1 MRKILVAALLFNS
14 IAYAKDDSFEL
25 SVDRYYSPYTG
36 GNLMITGLRAY
47 QAVDDIFLSGSGGD
61 TSNAMSFARSGKMI
75 FEFVLSNYAMIAQHE
90 YFGHGYRAREFD
102 QTNIR
107 YRVRPFSG
115 YTSMAASSYN
125 PLHVNAKAALAAS
138 GMEATSILAKQL
150 NKNWITSDA
159 IDRREAIL
167 YLVNSFDETRYVF
180 KTNKYNTN
188 NSNDVVSYIS
198 MVNAWQGPR
207 TLTAGNLK
215 MKTAWN
221 LLDPMIYYSA
231 YSIFRYLWLGEAY
244 VNFETL
250 KMGDAKFMP
259 TTRTWLAPWGPEL
272 QLQNHF
278 YTSTNK
284 YLGVHLRGGRTGVK
298 KSYGVDINVDPIAT
312 YDRFYLSNSF
322 SVWFQP
328 HLLISPVASTNVNK
342 YGFAEFFALNVKVN
356 PSVVAQAEIGYKTS
370 GYLPGTPLRRGP
382 LYRVALRFNLDIV
395 AI

>member
-1 MRKILVAALLFNS
+1 VRKIFVAALLFSS
-14 IAYAKDDSFEL
+14 ITHAQGDNFEL
-25 SVDRYYSPYTG
+25 SIDRYYSPYVG

-47 QAVDDIFLSGSGGD
+47 QALDDIFLSGSGGD
-61 TSNAMSFARSGKMI
+61 TSNAMSFARCGKMV
-75 FEFVLSNYAMIAQHE
+75 FEFSLSHYAMIAQHE
-90 YFGHGYRAREFD
+90 IFGHGYRAREFN

-107 YRVRPFSG
+107 YKVRPFSG

-125 PLHVNAKAALAAS
+125 PLHPNAKAALAAG

-150 NKNWITSDA
+150 NKNWISSDA

-180 KTNKYNTN
+180 KTNKHNTN
-188 NSNDVVSYIS
+188 SANDVVSYMN
-198 MVNAWQGPR
+198 MVNAWQGAN
-207 TLTAGNLK
+207 TLRAGNLK

-244 VNFETL
+244 VTFDTL
-250 KMGDAKFMP
+250 KLAGAKYMP

-278 YTSTNK
+278 YTASNK
-284 YLGVHLRGGRTGVK
+284 YLGVHLRGGRTGSK
-298 KSYGVDINVDPIAT
+298 KSYGLDINVDPIAT
-312 YDRFYLSNSF
+312 YDRFYLSNSL

-342 YGFAEFFALNVKVN
+342 YGFAEFFALNFKIH

-370 GYLPGTPLRRGP
+370 GYLPGTPLRGGP
-382 LYRVALRFNLDIV
+382 LYRMALRFNLDSV